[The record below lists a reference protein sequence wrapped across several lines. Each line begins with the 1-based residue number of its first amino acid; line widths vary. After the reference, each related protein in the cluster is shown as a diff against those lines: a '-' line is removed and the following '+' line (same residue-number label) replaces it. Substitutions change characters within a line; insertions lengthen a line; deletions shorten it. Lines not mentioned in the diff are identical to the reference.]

1 MSTAGNIGEALKRSL
16 SYLAPE
22 ARAEIQKLINP
33 ETLAIVAAVLVGWV
47 GSHAFGVGEIV
58 DLVLLTLGILA
69 IGLSVFEGI
78 DELYLFAKLAINAA
92 SPQDLDAAGKHFARA
107 VAILGIQAILA
118 VLLKGAPKTFRGGRI
133 NIGQVPAFVEGPVSR
148 PPLVSTRAMR
158 AGEGATNAW
167 GKIVISRL
175 GTATDRR
182 LAALHENIHRLL
194 TPKLDILRNF
204 RVANRSSSYTRS
216 ALSKYLEEALAE
228 MAAQVGVNGVRAGF
242 QGVTFPVKF
251 GYVTLLR
258 EVQRGHRVL
267 RPFLPELGGLSVEGF
282 IFGGLAYEIWWTPT
296 EPKQTPEP

>member
-107 VAILGIQAILA
+107 VAVLGIQAILA

-133 NIGQVPAFVEGPVSR
+133 NIGQVPSFVEGPVSR

-158 AGEGATNAW
+158 AGEGRCSGRCSVATEFSGRSCRNLVGSA
-167 GKIVISRL
+167 SRAL
-175 GTATDRR
+175 FLAVWPMRSGGLPLSQSKHRSLE
-182 LAALHENIHRLL
+182 LAALV
-194 TPKLDILRNF
+194 T
-204 RVANRSSSYTRS
+204 SSTVPRPQYR
-216 ALSKYLEEALAE
+216 AVSK
-228 MAAQVGVNGVRAGF
+228 
-242 QGVTFPVKF
+242 
-251 GYVTLLR
+251 
-258 EVQRGHRVL
+258 
-267 RPFLPELGGLSVEGF
+267 
-282 IFGGLAYEIWWTPT
+282 
-296 EPKQTPEP
+296 